1 MKDQDPLFDVNFLGG
16 KKKDKKEKEEVIDNK
31 KTKFYNKEDTL
42 KEELNVNLKINLTQK
57 IIKNKKQELQNNDSQ
72 NNYDGSIEKLSKFK
86 FKKISNFY
94 QKEPNI
100 IFNKSNIFFFDG
112 NGSIIKFEDSS
123 KLVWKKN
130 YYSKAEKKSKP
141 FLFFNKNK
149 DTLIVADN
157 ISKYYALDINNGKLL
172 WQKNN
177 SSPFNS
183 QIKIYKDKFYIID
196 LENVIHCY
204 SIKNGEEIWK
214 YKTENFFIKSQKR
227 LSIAIDDNKIYFNNS
242 IGDITAL
249 NVNNGDFIWQM
260 PTQNTQ
266 IYGDAFLLKT
276 SDLVINEN
284 SIFFSNNKNEFY
296 SVNKKS
302 GNLNW
307 KNKINSDLRPILI
320 GKVIFTISN
329 EGFLISV
336 DSTNGNII
344 RVIDL
349 FKNLSDKKRSKVKPK
364 NFIAGLNKIYLTID
378 NGRLMMVDI
387 QTGDIIQVIKIDNNP
402 VSKPFISNKK
412 LYIIKNNSII
422 KFN

>member
-16 KKKDKKEKEEVIDNK
+16 KKNDKKEKEEVIDNK

-72 NNYDGSIEKLSKFK
+72 NNYDGSIEKLLKFK

-94 QKEPNI
+94 QNEPNI
-100 IFNKSNIFFFDG
+100 IFNKSNILFFDG

-183 QIKIYKDKFYIID
+183 QIKI
-196 LENVIHCY
+196 
-204 SIKNGEEIWK
+204 
-214 YKTENFFIKSQKR
+214 
-227 LSIAIDDNKIYFNNS
+227 
-242 IGDITAL
+242 
-249 NVNNGDFIWQM
+249 
-260 PTQNTQ
+260 
-266 IYGDAFLLKT
+266 
-276 SDLVINEN
+276 
-284 SIFFSNNKNEFY
+284 
-296 SVNKKS
+296 
-302 GNLNW
+302 
-307 KNKINSDLRPILI
+307 
-320 GKVIFTISN
+320 
-329 EGFLISV
+329 
-336 DSTNGNII
+336 
-344 RVIDL
+344 
-349 FKNLSDKKRSKVKPK
+349 
-364 NFIAGLNKIYLTID
+364 
-378 NGRLMMVDI
+378 
-387 QTGDIIQVIKIDNNP
+387 
-402 VSKPFISNKK
+402 
-412 LYIIKNNSII
+412 
-422 KFN
+422 